1 MIRNLNV
8 LIFLCSVAL
17 AVTLIGTLYFF
28 VRGNFNFA
36 GGFGI
41 AMLLFF
47 ALMVVLWKDRRVAR
61 IMREDDYEKENEE
74 F

>member
-17 AVTLIGTLYFF
+17 VVTIAGMLWFLI
-28 VRGNFNFA
+28 RGNFLLA
-36 GGFGI
+36 GGFGV
-41 AMLLFF
+41 AVVLFF
-47 ALMVVLWKDRRVAR
+47 ALMVVLWKERRVAR
-61 IMREDDYEKENEE
+61 IMRDDNYDEEHEE